1 MTEPVSQSGVVDSVI
16 NNAGNNIPIDD
27 AVSGQCDTEIV
38 SQYNSQ
44 TSAQIRPDAFQ
55 PMLLEAIE
63 PRPKRITFSRLG
75 EGDGGGPPEPSSMGT
90 SAFVFD
96 SFYIPHDAHVEAIA
110 NLQQFIAE
118 LSGAL
123 QAYVLVN
130 GTTSGNLGMV
140 LASVRPGQKIIIPR
154 NAHKS
159 VLGGVVLSGAAPVF
173 IQPEISAELNL
184 VFTIRPEQIQKAMK
198 ENPDATAVLLTN
210 PTYQGFCLDLAK
222 TERIVHE
229 ADKLLLID
237 EAHGPHFRFHPD
249 LPLSS
254 MVAGTDMA
262 VQSSHKLIGPLAQS
276 SVLLVGTNRVDQTM
290 LRMAMSMIT
299 PSKASHLFVGSI
311 EAAFGQMAQNGRA
324 ILQRVIDMTEN
335 ARARINKVP
344 GVRAIG
350 REVIDKS
357 ESVVDLDV
365 TKLVI
370 DVSGL
375 NLSGYRA
382 ARVLHDDYGVSAEMA
397 GATTVTMVVTLG
409 NDPKDLDRCVTGVE
423 QLSRRQ
429 RSARAHSS
437 PLLHILALKTP
448 PMGRQVLVPRD
459 AFFARK
465 ARVPIPESTGKISGE
480 SVVPYP
486 PGIPVLV
493 PGEEITPEIVE
504 YLTSVRRTGVEIHGC
519 EDRSISTLKVVDER
533 EFLHDFGSGWG

>member
-1 MTEPVSQSGVVDSVI
+1 MGRVMTKVEANQ
-16 NNAGNNIPIDD
+16 A
-27 AVSGQCDTEIV
+27 
-38 SQYNSQ
+38 
-44 TSAQIRPDAFQ
+44 
-55 PMLLEAIE
+55 MLLSAIE
-63 PRPKRITFSRLG
+63 PRPKRMTFNRLG
-75 EGDGGGPPEPSSMGT
+75 EGKNGGPPEPSSLGD
-90 SAFVFD
+90 AVYVFD
-96 SFYIPHDAHVEAIA
+96 SFYISHDAHVEALS
-110 NLQQFIAE
+110 NLRSFIAE

-123 QAYVLVN
+123 RAYALVN

-140 LASVRPGQKIIIPR
+140 LSTVRPGQKIIIPR

-184 VFTIRPEQIQKAMK
+184 VFTIKPEQIRQAIVD
-198 ENPDATAVLLTN
+198 NPDATAVLLTN
-210 PTYQGFCLDLAK
+210 PTYQGFCLDLAE
-222 TERIVHE
+222 TERIVHQ
-229 ADKLLLID
+229 AGKLLLID

-249 LPLSS
+249 LPLSA
-254 MVAGTDMA
+254 MRAGADMA
-262 VQSSHKLIGPLAQS
+262 VQSTHKILGPLAQS
-276 SVLLVGTNRVDQTM
+276 SVLLVGTHRVDEIM
-290 LRMAMSMIT
+290 LRMAMNMIT
-299 PSKASHLFVGSI
+299 PSKISHLFAGSL
-311 EAAFGQMAQNGRA
+311 EAALTQIAEDGEA
-324 ILQRVIDMTEN
+324 ILRRVIEMTED
-335 ARARINKVP
+335 ARRRINQVP

-350 REVIDKS
+350 REVIEKS
-357 ESVVDLDV
+357 DSVVDVDL

-409 NDPKDLDRCVTGVE
+409 NDQADLDRCVTGVE

-429 RSARAHSS
+429 RTTRAHSS

-504 YLTSVRRTGVEIHGC
+504 YLTAVRRTGVEIHGC

>member
-1 MTEPVSQSGVVDSVI
+1 MMSK
-16 NNAGNNIPIDD
+16 ADD
-27 AVSGQCDTEIV
+27 
-38 SQYNSQ
+38 
-44 TSAQIRPDAFQ
+44 FQ
-55 PMLLEAIE
+55 PMLLQAIE
-63 PRPKRITFSRLG
+63 PSPKRMTFNRLG
-75 EGDGGGPPEPSSMGT
+75 EGKAGGPPEPSSMGN
-90 SAFVFD
+90 AVYAFD
-96 SFYIPHDAHVEAIA
+96 SYYVPHDAHVEAISSLEA
-110 NLQQFIAE
+110 FVAE

-123 QAYVLVN
+123 QAYILVN

-173 IQPEISAELNL
+173 IQPEISAALNL
-184 VFTIRPEQIQKAMK
+184 VFTIRPEQIQKAMT

-210 PTYQGFCLDLAK
+210 PTYQGFCLDLAE
-222 TERIVHE
+222 TERIVHG
-229 ADKLLLID
+229 AGKLLLID

-249 LPLSS
+249 LPLSA
-254 MVAGTDMA
+254 MRAGTDMA
-262 VQSSHKLIGPLAQS
+262 VQSTHKILGPLAQS
-276 SVLLVGTNRVDQTM
+276 SLLLVGTQRVDQTM
-290 LRMAMSMIT
+290 LRMAMGMIT
-299 PSKASHLFVGSI
+299 PSKISHLLVGSI
-311 EAAFGQMAQNGRA
+311 EASLGQVAESGRE
-324 ILQRVIDMTEN
+324 ILQRVIDMTED
-335 ARARINKVP
+335 ARSRINKIP
-344 GVRAIG
+344 GVSAIG

-357 ESVVDLDV
+357 ESVVDVDL

-382 ARVLHDDYGVSAEMA
+382 ARLLHDDYGVSAEMA

-409 NDPKDLDRCVTGVE
+409 NDQKDLDRCVTGVE

-437 PLLHILALKTP
+437 PLLHILALQTP

-465 ARVPIPESTGKISGE
+465 ARVPIAESIGKISGE

>member
-1 MTEPVSQSGVVDSVI
+1 MEWMMTDVE
-16 NNAGNNIPIDD
+16 
-27 AVSGQCDTEIV
+27 
-38 SQYNSQ
+38 QYE
-44 TSAQIRPDAFQ
+44 
-55 PMLLEAIE
+55 PMLLSAIQ
-63 PRPKRITFSRLG
+63 PHPKRMTFNRLG
-75 EGDGGGPPEPSSMGT
+75 EGKNGGPPEPSSLGDAVYM
-90 SAFVFD
+90 FD
-96 SFYIPHDAHVEAIA
+96 SFHIPHDAHVQALT
-110 NLQQFIAE
+110 NLQAFMAD
-118 LSGAL
+118 LSGARF
-123 QAYVLVN
+123 AYPLVN

-140 LASVRPGQKIIIPR
+140 LASVRPGQKLIIPR

-173 IQPEISAELNL
+173 VQPEISADLNL
-184 VFTIRPEQIQKAMK
+184 VFTIRPDQIRQALHD
-198 ENPDATAVLLTN
+198 NPDAVAVLLTN
-210 PTYQGFCLDLAK
+210 PTYQGFCLDLAE

-229 ADKLLLID
+229 AGKLLLID

-249 LPLSS
+249 LPLSA
-254 MVAGTDMA
+254 MRAHADMA
-262 VQSSHKLIGPLAQS
+262 VQSTHKILGPLAQS
-276 SVLLVGTNRVDQTM
+276 SLLLVGTDRVDETM
-290 LRMAMSMIT
+290 LRMAMSLIT
-299 PSKASHLFVGSI
+299 PSKISHLFAASL
-311 EAAFGQMAQNGRA
+311 EAALRQIAEDGEA
-324 ILQRVIDMTEN
+324 ILARVIEITEE
-335 ARARINKVP
+335 ARNRINTIP

-357 ESVVDLDV
+357 ESVVDVDL

-375 NLSGYRA
+375 HLSGYRA

-397 GATTVTMVVTLG
+397 GATTVTLVVSLG
-409 NDPKDLDRCVTGVE
+409 NDQKDLDRCVSGVE
-423 QLSRRQ
+423 QLAKRQ
-429 RSARAHSS
+429 KGARAHSS
-437 PLLHILALKTP
+437 PLLHILALQTP

-465 ARVPIPESTGKISGE
+465 ARVPIPESAGKISGE

-504 YLTSVRRTGVEIHGC
+504 YLTAVRRTGVEIHGC